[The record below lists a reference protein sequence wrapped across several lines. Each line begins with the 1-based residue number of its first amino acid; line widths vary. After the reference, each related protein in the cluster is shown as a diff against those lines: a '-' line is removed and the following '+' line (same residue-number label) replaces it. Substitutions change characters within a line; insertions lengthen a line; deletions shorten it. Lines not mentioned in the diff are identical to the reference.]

1 MNYVI
6 NYIGE
11 GNMPHHFYLLNQTN
25 PINTTDVT
33 QYIKFAF
40 QESVVE
46 SLNIEEFKLGEYV
59 LCFTISTTDDTTRT
73 YEKVCNADN
82 MQSHIS
88 EFITK
93 YPNGTFECEHY
104 SSFEEEWKQESIN
117 YSAFTSIPECCRTCM
132 YVEFPY
138 YWSDRDE
145 TSMFCVLHASK
156 ITEDLIHNCEELN
169 Y

>member
-1 MNYVI
+1 MNHVI

-11 GNMPHHFYLLNQTN
+11 GNIPHHFYLLNQSN
-25 PINTTDVT
+25 PINNVDIT
-33 QYIKFAF
+33 QFINFTF
-40 QESVVE
+40 RDSIVD
-46 SLNIEEFKLGEYV
+46 SLTINEFETADYV
-59 LCFTISTTDDTTRT
+59 LCFTIPTIDDTTHT
-73 YEKVCNADN
+73 YEKVCNVDN

-93 YPNGTFECEHY
+93 YPNGRFECEPY
-104 SSFEEEWKQESIN
+104 ESFEKEWKQESIN

-145 TSMFCVLHASK
+145 SSMFCALHTSK
-156 ITEDLIHNCEELN
+156 ITEDLIYNCEELH